1 MLSLPTYLKMPVTVT
16 DVLLTEAQIQSRV
29 RELAEQISKDYAD
42 TQDLILVG
50 VLKGAV
56 MFLSDLSRRLTIP
69 RSIEFI
75 AVSSYATGS
84 VASASVRMLM
94 DIRRDIAGCDV
105 LLVEDIADSGRT
117 LKYLTELFA
126 TRQPRS
132 VRTCVLTRKPDRLKV
147 DLAIDY
153 LGFDIPDRWVVGYG
167 LDYAEQLRALPYIG
181 AIEPPDA

>member
-1 MLSLPTYLKMPVTVT
+1 MSLTVT
-16 DVLLTEAQIQSRV
+16 EVLLSEAQIEERV
-29 RELAEQISKDYAD
+29 KELAEQISADYAD
-42 TQDLILVG
+42 TEDLILVG

-94 DIRRDIAGCDV
+94 DIRRDIAGRDV

-117 LKYLTELFA
+117 LQYLIELFS
-126 TRQPRS
+126 TRQPNS
-132 VRTCVLTRKPDRLKV
+132 VRTCVLTRKPDRMKV
-147 DLAIDY
+147 DLPIDY

-167 LDYAEQLRALPYIG
+167 LDYAEQLRALPYIR